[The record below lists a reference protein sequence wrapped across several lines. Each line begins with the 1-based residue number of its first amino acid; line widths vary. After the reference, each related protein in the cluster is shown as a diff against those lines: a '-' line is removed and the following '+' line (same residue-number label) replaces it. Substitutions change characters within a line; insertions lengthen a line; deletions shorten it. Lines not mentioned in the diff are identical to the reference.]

1 MLRPMRRALV
11 VVSLCLAG
19 CRPGST
25 AGPAPAT
32 TGSIGGVVL
41 DKLSAE
47 PVQAVLTAHDQQSFA
62 LDSARTDPT
71 GAYRIDGLPP
81 GTYDL
86 VVELPGTS
94 LQLTGIPVRAGAVTA
109 FDIPV
114 ESGEVEVPSRPFL
127 AVATDAITR
136 FTPPD
141 ADPARGRL
149 EGTVTDSVT
158 FERVTGAVIT
168 ATSPALDQPLS
179 EVSDDGGRF
188 RFGALPPGTYAL
200 SAFYQVAR
208 RGQIEVRRTAITVD
222 GGTLVVVPMYV
233 ELSGTQ

>member
-1 MLRPMRRALV
+1 MRRAVLV
-11 VVSLCLAG
+11 LLTLAACSG
-19 CRPGST
+19 KP
-25 AGPAPAT
+25 AGPARPT
-32 TGSIGGVVL
+32 TGSIGGLVL
-41 DKLSAE
+41 DRVSAE
-47 PVQAVLTAHDQQSFA
+47 PVQAVLTVHDQQSFEVE
-62 LDSARTDPT
+62 SGRTDAT
-71 GAYRIDGLPP
+71 GAYRIDGLAP

-114 ESGEVEVPSRPFL
+114 ESGQVEVPAQPFTSI
-127 AVATDAITR
+127 VSDEIAT
-136 FTPPD
+136 FTPPE
-141 ADPARGRL
+141 ADPAVGRL

-158 FERVTGAVIT
+158 HERVAGAVIT
-168 ATSPALDQPLS
+168 ATAPTLDQPLT
-179 EVSDDGGRF
+179 EVSDDAGRF

-208 RGQIEVRRTAITVD
+208 RGQIEVRRTSILVD